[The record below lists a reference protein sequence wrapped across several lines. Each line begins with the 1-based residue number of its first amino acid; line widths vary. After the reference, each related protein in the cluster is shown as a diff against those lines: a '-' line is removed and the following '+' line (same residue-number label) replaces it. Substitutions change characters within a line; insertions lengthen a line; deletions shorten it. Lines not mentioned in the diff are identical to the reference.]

1 MWDILARTSFIAI
14 LARYGQDGMTLQE
27 IIEKDQEIFH
37 FDMEHV
43 FSEKE
48 PSLVFPS
55 CVVKKVEK
63 YFLKP
68 GTAGREWAERT
79 IQNALEGKVADS
91 YDPRVIVGDWG
102 ESIVR
107 NAFDLRETEDDDMPD
122 LVSKDGSL
130 YVEVKTTAFNN
141 GGVIK
146 GRQLTRFDEIINT
159 RRFYAF
165 VFHSLTGNMGRTYP
179 NEERLYAAL
188 SLKSIYLLPFS
199 IVEAHFHNTKKKP
212 YPDGDVF
219 VQLNEK
225 QAEHIFSGDYGIWK
239 VSLNLSPTAYSRKEL
254 HERVT
259 LVTRNAM
266 LEDRI
271 TKAFKPEVI
280 EAACR
285 SPADEE

>member
-27 IIEKDQEIFH
+27 IIEKDQEIFNS
-37 FDMEHV
+37 DIEHA
-43 FSEKE
+43 FSEDGIAGLKNK
-48 PSLVFPS
+48 
-55 CVVKKVEK
+55 VKSRKGK
-63 YFLKP
+63 YFLKK
-68 GTAGREWAERT
+68 GVINLEWAEDT
-79 IQNALEGKVADS
+79 IRNAIKNNIAKP
-91 YDPRVIVGDWG
+91 YDPRKAAGDWG
-102 ESIVR
+102 ESIVMC
-107 NAFDLRETEDDDMPD
+107 AFDLISTDDPKLPD
-122 LVSKDGSL
+122 YVSRDGSF
-130 YVEVKTTAFNN
+130 YVEVKTSTFNN
-141 GGVIK
+141 GGIIK
-146 GRQLTRFDEIINT
+146 GRQLTRFDEITNT

-165 VFHSLTGNMGRTYP
+165 VFHKLTGNMGKTYRTKG
-179 NEERLYAAL
+179 RLYSAL
-188 SLKSIYLLPFS
+188 SLKSLYILPFS
-199 IVEAHFHNTKKKP
+199 LVSTHFHNTKKKP